1 MALYPRPLGQGV
13 TMNQITNVREIA
25 SQLSPQEQKSTA
37 RKVWE
42 NLQYLNLALTI
53 GGQVVIGGSYLIG
66 QGAWLIANVI
76 AVARDIILKRP
87 AADVVKDVAM
97 TALTAGLIV
106 FYLLG
111 GF

>member
-1 MALYPRPLGQGV
+1 
-13 TMNQITNVREIA
+13 MNQIQNVREMPTEEKT
-25 SQLSPQEQKSTA
+25 LA

-53 GGQVVIGGSYLIG
+53 GGQCLIGASYLVG
-66 QGAWLIANVI
+66 QTAWLIANLI
-76 AVARDIILKRP
+76 AVARDVVLHRP
-87 AADVVKDVAM
+87 AADIVRDVAM
-97 TALTAGLIV
+97 SALTAGLIG

>member
-1 MALYPRPLGQGV
+1 MQDKKQTPPL
-13 TMNQITNVREIA
+13 EK
-25 SQLSPQEQKSTA
+25 KSTA

-42 NLQYLNLALTI
+42 NLQYLNLAMTI
-53 GGQVVIGGSYLIG
+53 AGQVVIGGSYLLG
-66 QGAWLIANVI
+66 QGVWLVANCI
-76 AVARDIILKRP
+76 AVIRDVVLKRP

>member
-1 MALYPRPLGQGV
+1 
-13 TMNQITNVREIA
+13 MNQIQNVREME
-25 SQLSPQEQKSTA
+25 PQKSTA

-42 NLQYLNLALTI
+42 NLQLVNLFLTI
-53 GGQVVIGGSYLIG
+53 AGQIIIAPSYLLG
-66 QGAWLIANVI
+66 QGLWLIANII
-76 AVARDIILKRP
+76 AVIRDVVLHRP

-97 TALTAGLIV
+97 TALTAGLIG

>member
-1 MALYPRPLGQGV
+1 M
-13 TMNQITNVREIA
+13 TIA
-25 SQLSPQEQKSTA
+25 
-37 RKVWE
+37 
-42 NLQYLNLALTI
+42 
-53 GGQVVIGGSYLIG
+53 GQVVIGGSYLLG
-66 QGAWLIANVI
+66 QGVWLTANII
-76 AVARDIILKRP
+76 AVARDIALHRP

>member
-1 MALYPRPLGQGV
+1 MRQV
-13 TMNQITNVREIA
+13 QEKTNARETA
-25 SQLSPQEQKSTA
+25 SEKSTA
-37 RKVWE
+37 RKVWK

-53 GGQVVIGGSYLIG
+53 AGQVVIGGSYLLG
-66 QGAWLIANVI
+66 QGVWLVANCI
-76 AVARDIILKRP
+76 AVIRDVVLKRP

-97 TALTAGLIV
+97 TALTAGLMV

>member
-1 MALYPRPLGQGV
+1 MRQV
-13 TMNQITNVREIA
+13 QEITNVRETA
-25 SQLSPQEQKSTA
+25 SEKSTA

-53 GGQVVIGGSYLIG
+53 AGQCIIGASYLIG
-66 QGAWLIANVI
+66 QGVWLIANCI
-76 AVARDIILKRP
+76 AVIRDVVLKRP

>member
-1 MALYPRPLGQGV
+1 M
-13 TMNQITNVREIA
+13 RETA
-25 SQLSPQEQKSTA
+25 NEKSTA

-42 NLQYLNLALTI
+42 NLQYLNLALTVA
-53 GGQVVIGGSYLIG
+53 GQVLVVYYLIG
-66 QGAWLIANVI
+66 QTIWLVANCI
-76 AVARDIILKRP
+76 AVIRDVVLKRP

>member
-1 MALYPRPLGQGV
+1 MAPRPHPLGQGV
-13 TMNQITNVREIA
+13 NMNEISNVRPM
-25 SQLSPQEQKSTA
+25 PQEQKSTA

-42 NLQYLNLALTI
+42 NLQYMNLALTI
-53 GGQVVIGGSYLIG
+53 GGQVIIGGSYLIG
-66 QGAWLIANVI
+66 QGAWLIANII
-76 AVARDIILKRP
+76 AVARDIVLKRP
-87 AADVVKDVAM
+87 AADIVKDVCM

>member
-1 MALYPRPLGQGV
+1 MQDKKQTP
-13 TMNQITNVREIA
+13 
-25 SQLSPQEQKSTA
+25 QLEKKSTA

-42 NLQYLNLALTI
+42 NLQYLNLAMTI
-53 GGQVVIGGSYLIG
+53 VGQVVIGGSYLLG
-66 QGAWLIANVI
+66 QGVWLVANCI
-76 AVARDIILKRP
+76 AVIRDVVLKRP

-97 TALTAGLIV
+97 TALTAGLIG

>member
-1 MALYPRPLGQGV
+1 MKQ
-13 TMNQITNVREIA
+13 Q
-25 SQLSPQEQKSTA
+25 QQEKTTA

-53 GGQVVIGGSYLIG
+53 AGQVVIGGSYLIG
-66 QGAWLIANVI
+66 QGVWLIANLI
-76 AVARDIILKRP
+76 AVGRDITLKRP
-87 AADVVKDVAM
+87 MADLVRDVAM
-97 TALTAGLIV
+97 TALTVGLIV

>member
-1 MALYPRPLGQGV
+1 
-13 TMNQITNVREIA
+13 MNQIENVREMPTEEKT
-25 SQLSPQEQKSTA
+25 LA

-42 NLQYLNLALTI
+42 NLQYLNLGMTI
-53 GGQVVIGGSYLIG
+53 AGQVVIGGSYLLG
-66 QGAWLIANVI
+66 QGVWLAANII
-76 AVARDIILKRP
+76 AVARDVALKRP

>member
-1 MALYPRPLGQGV
+1 MRQV
-13 TMNQITNVREIA
+13 QEITNVRETA
-25 SQLSPQEQKSTA
+25 SEKSTA

-53 GGQVVIGGSYLIG
+53 AGQCIIGASYLIG
-66 QGAWLIANVI
+66 QGVWLAANLIAVI
-76 AVARDIILKRP
+76 RDVVLKRP

>member
-1 MALYPRPLGQGV
+1 
-13 TMNQITNVREIA
+13 MNQIQNVREMPTEEKT
-25 SQLSPQEQKSTA
+25 LA

-53 GGQVVIGGSYLIG
+53 GGQCLIGASYLVG
-66 QGAWLIANVI
+66 QTAWLIANLI
-76 AVARDIILKRP
+76 AVTRDVVLHRP
-87 AADVVKDVAM
+87 AADVVRDVAM
-97 TALTAGLIV
+97 TALTAGLIG

>member
-1 MALYPRPLGQGV
+1 
-13 TMNQITNVREIA
+13 MNETTNVRPM
-25 SQLSPQEQKSTA
+25 PQEEKSTA

-53 GGQVVIGGSYLIG
+53 AGQCVIGASYLLG
-66 QGAWLIANVI
+66 QTGWLIANVI
-76 AVARDIILKRP
+76 AVARDIVLKRP
-87 AADVVKDVAM
+87 AADVVKDVCM
-97 TALTAGLIV
+97 TALTAGLIG

>member
-1 MALYPRPLGQGV
+1 
-13 TMNQITNVREIA
+13 MNEIKNVRH
-25 SQLSPQEQKSTA
+25 LPQEQKSTA

-53 GGQVVIGGSYLIG
+53 GGQVIIGGSYLIG
-66 QGAWLIANVI
+66 QGAWLIANLI
-76 AVARDIILKRP
+76 AVARDVVLKRP
-87 AADVVKDVAM
+87 AADLVKDVAM

>member
-1 MALYPRPLGQGV
+1 MRQV
-13 TMNQITNVREIA
+13 QEITNVRETA
-25 SQLSPQEQKSTA
+25 SKKSTA

-53 GGQVVIGGSYLIG
+53 AGQVVIGGSYLLG
-66 QGAWLIANVI
+66 QGVWLVANCI
-76 AVARDIILKRP
+76 AVIRDVVLKRP
-87 AADVVKDVAM
+87 AADVVRDVAM

>member
-1 MALYPRPLGQGV
+1 MRQV
-13 TMNQITNVREIA
+13 QEVTNVRETA
-25 SQLSPQEQKSTA
+25 SEKNTA
-37 RKVWE
+37 RKMWE
-42 NLQYLNLALTI
+42 NLQYLNLALTVA
-53 GGQVVIGGSYLIG
+53 GQVLVVYYLIG
-66 QGAWLIANVI
+66 QTIWLVANCI
-76 AVARDIILKRP
+76 AVIRDVVLKRP